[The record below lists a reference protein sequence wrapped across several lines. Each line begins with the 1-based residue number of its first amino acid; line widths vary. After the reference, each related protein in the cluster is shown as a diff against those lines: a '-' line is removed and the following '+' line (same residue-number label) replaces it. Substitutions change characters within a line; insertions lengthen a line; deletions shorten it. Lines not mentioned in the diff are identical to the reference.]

1 MGHMPARTLIISFS
15 RLLFFSFLGLSH
27 SSMLLQCF
35 EKNYPSLVADILL
48 LLVPRQGG
56 GSCRQAAFTFP
67 KMPKRKGMRGVWVSR
82 EKCLRI
88 QRRCM
93 LLTHLCTSRE
103 EMRHSG
109 RDIFLHTS
117 DVHCSG
123 QVILAVLPKV
133 VFLLASVSACFIAG
147 CPLNSTIINPS
158 QTLHWT
164 CTVCRGAQPISSFAL
179 VEAA

>member
-1 MGHMPARTLIISFS
+1 MGHMTVRTLIISFS
-15 RLLFFSFLGLSH
+15 LFFLCCHNLARCCS
-27 SSMLLQCF
+27 
-35 EKNYPSLVADILL
+35 PSLIADILL

-56 GSCRQAAFTFP
+56 GSCHQAAFAFP
-67 KMPKRKGMRGVWVSR
+67 TVPERKGTRGVGVSR

-103 EMRHSG
+103 EMRQRG
-109 RDIFLHTS
+109 REIFLHTS

-123 QVILAVLPKV
+123 HVILAVLPKV
-133 VFLLASVSACFIAG
+133 VFLLPSVSACFIAG
-147 CPLNSTIINPS
+147 CPLNSTIISPS

-164 CTVCRGAQPISSFAL
+164 RTAHLFLCDGGIRVAFKSSEMPWFL
-179 VEAA
+179 G